1 MRLAKRT
8 GVPLRQPHMRL
19 GKRASIMR
27 GRNYLTGRD
36 GDKTNAI
43 LAGAGYNY
51 RLVPSGCS

>member
-1 MRLAKRT
+1 
-8 GVPLRQPHMRL
+8 MRL